1 MILYNSDMKIPIS
14 NILFGKKNNYANI
27 KNIDFKILNELNF
40 QNVNTKR
47 FPSVKLIDKCL
58 NFGVLAPTIVNA
70 SNEVLVSLFL
80 QKKLKFLDI
89 VKKINKILKDKD
101 FKKYAKRQPR
111 TAKDILK
118 ADNWARLKTLS
129 MCVK

>member
-1 MILYNSDMKIPIS
+1 MKIPIS
-14 NILFGKKNNYANI
+14 NILFEGKNSFSNI
-27 KNIDFKILNELNF
+27 KNIDFKTLNKLSF
-40 QNVNTKR
+40 QGVNIKR

-58 NFGVLAPTIVNA
+58 NLGALTPTIVNA

-80 QKKLKFLDI
+80 QRKLKFLDI

-101 FKKYAKRQPR
+101 FKKYAKRKPQ
-111 TAKDILK
+111 TVKDIIT

>member
-1 MILYNSDMKIPIS
+1 MKIPIS